1 MAPISPRS
9 ILHIAV
15 IAILLAVLPGAIWR
29 IIQSGDPYLFT
40 EQFFQDILAR
50 LSGPG
55 RLRFIIQPAVA
66 ILLGARS
73 GIKDAQAGYAP
84 FLWALVFHGT
94 RRRELLH
101 SAFASIRDLMAV
113 AVLLDVISQFLIFH
127 QVRPGAALVVGPV
140 LITLPYVLSRAVT
153 NRIVRSRA
161 HLAPTAHAR

>member
-1 MAPISPRS
+1 MVSISPRS
-9 ILHIAV
+9 ILHIVV

-55 RLRFIIQPAVA
+55 KLRFIIQPTVA
-66 ILLGARS
+66 IILGARS

-94 RRRELLH
+94 RRRELLQ
-101 SAFASIRDLMAV
+101 SAFGSIRDLMAV

-140 LITLPYVLSRAVT
+140 LITLPYVLARAVT
-153 NRIVRSRA
+153 NRVVHTRTR
-161 HLAPTAHAR
+161 LAPTAHIR